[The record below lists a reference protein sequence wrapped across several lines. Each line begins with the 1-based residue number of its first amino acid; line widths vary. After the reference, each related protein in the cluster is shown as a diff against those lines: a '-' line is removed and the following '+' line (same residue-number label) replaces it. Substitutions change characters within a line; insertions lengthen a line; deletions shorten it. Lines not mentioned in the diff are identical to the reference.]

1 MKKKIIHI
9 IAVIMLTA
17 LAFSGCRT
25 VPIPLAYDS
34 MIPEGGIQDN
44 GQYNKELFYRNDA
57 LWAQPDPF
65 ILQITD
71 EGSTEYGY
79 YYLYATNWSD
89 TGYKT
94 YRSKDL
100 VYWEDVAPE
109 KGTYC
114 FVEQET
120 DAFYPPY
127 WAPEVI
133 YDKGT
138 DKYYLYYSAATTDGY
153 SGDFTEEMRI
163 GVAVA
168 NEPYGPF
175 LAAENNILIDDA
187 SANAAV
193 AEKDRGEWECIDASP
208 FVGAD
213 GEKYMLFTRETDT
226 DDGVVITEA
235 GVNSGVWGMRMIDW
249 MTPDYSTLTRLT
261 SPGYT
266 TTEKTESLD
275 YESTTPRNEGGHMY
289 VRKHSD
295 GTATY
300 YLTSSIDGLNEYTV
314 VQAVGNSPLGPFRK
328 LTEEEG
334 GIFLANDHFTWDHIK
349 GPGHHCFVQAGDELL
364 IFYHQQ
370 ENRMMG
376 DSWVRTLAVD
386 RVSFAVNGK
395 GQEVMVVNGP
405 TWSLQPQVEIASDY
419 KNIAP
424 EATVK
429 AKKGSN
435 VEALTDGLVSI
446 YKEID
451 FVKEFETNKKT
462 TITLTFDDYREV
474 TGLMVYNSKWFEKA
488 FMHIDRVEFDFKN
501 DDVPSGG
508 TAYIDNLQF
517 DWQSY
522 VTSARDDMRPGGSAV
537 AVFAPMQVKEIRII
551 FELPVDRPDE
561 LQILDAEGY
570 VVQQDTVAISEIVVL
585 GK

>member
-1 MKKKIIHI
+1 MKKYISILSAFL
-9 IAVIMLTA
+9 IAVLLFT
-17 LAFSGCRT
+17 GCRAAA
-25 VPIPLAYDS
+25 IPLSYDS

-65 ILQITD
+65 ILYITD
-71 EGSTEYGY
+71 EDSTEYGY
-79 YYLYATNWSD
+79 YYLYATNWSAI
-89 TGYKT
+89 GYKT

-100 VYWEDVAPE
+100 VYWQDVAPE
-109 KGTYC
+109 MGTYC
-114 FVEQET
+114 FEEQEN

-127 WAPEVI
+127 WAPEVF
-133 YDKGT
+133 YDVDT
-138 DKYYLYYSAATTDGY
+138 DKYYMYYSAATTDGY
-153 SGDFTEEMRI
+153 DGNFTEEMRI
-163 GVAVA
+163 GIAVA
-168 NEPYGPF
+168 DEPYGPF
-175 LAAENNILIDDA
+175 VGYENNLLIDDET
-187 SANAAV
+187 ANAFV
-193 AEKDRGEWECIDASP
+193 PEKDRGEWECIDASP
-208 FVGAD
+208 FIGAD

-226 DDGVVITEA
+226 DDGKVLTEV
-235 GVNSGVWGMRMIDW
+235 GTNSGVWGMRMKDW
-249 MTPDYSTLTRLT
+249 MTPDYATLTRLT

-266 TTEKTESLD
+266 TTEKTEKLD

-289 VRKHSD
+289 VRKHED

-314 VQAVGNSPLGPFRK
+314 VQAVSDSPLGPFRK

-334 GIFLANDHFTWDHIK
+334 GILLANDHFTWDHIK
-349 GPGHHCFVQAGDELL
+349 GPGHHCFVQVGEELL

-370 ENRMMG
+370 ENRMIG
-376 DSWVRTLAVD
+376 DSWIRTLAVD
-386 RVSFAVNGK
+386 RVSFVENGK

-405 TWSLQPQVEIASDY
+405 TWSLQPQVEIASEY
-419 KNIAP
+419 KNIAS

-429 AKKGSN
+429 VNKGSN
-435 VEALTDGLVSI
+435 AEALTDGVLSI

-451 FVKEFETNKKT
+451 FVKEFETYKNT

-501 DDVPSGG
+501 DEVPGG
-508 TAYIDNLQF
+508 ATAYIDNLEF

-522 VTSARDDMRPGGSAV
+522 VTSARNDMRPGGSAV
-537 AVFAPMQVKEIRII
+537 AVFAPMLVKEIRIT
-551 FELPVDRPDE
+551 FKLPVDRPDE
-561 LQILDAEGY
+561 LQILDEEGY
-570 VVQQDTVAISEIVVL
+570 VVQQQTVAISEIAVL